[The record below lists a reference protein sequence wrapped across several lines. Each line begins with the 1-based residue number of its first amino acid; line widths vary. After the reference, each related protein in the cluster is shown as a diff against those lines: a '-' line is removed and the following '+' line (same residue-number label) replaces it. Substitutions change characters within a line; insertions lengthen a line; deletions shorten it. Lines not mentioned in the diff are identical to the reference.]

1 MSDESLPTATRDALA
16 KPFPRRREWDG
27 VAAVIAALV
36 GLLALCVSGYT
47 AWLQREQVRAQVWPY
62 LETGISGSK
71 HELTLVNKGVGPA
84 LIRSVQI
91 YVDGKPQHNW
101 DAVYAALGLKFEHRP
116 PYSTVNSIVLSAGE
130 RISQVVFRDTDDFN
144 LYAAQ
149 ATRVAMWLCY
159 CSTMN
164 ECWMRDEREKDPARV
179 FHGTDA
185 CPARGPTDFIDNE
198 SAEAAILP
206 KENP

>member
-1 MSDESLPTATRDALA
+1 MSDESLPRETRDALA

-71 HELTLVNKGVGPA
+71 RELTLVNKGVGPA
-84 LIRSVQI
+84 VIRSVRVH
-91 YVDGKPQHNW
+91 VDGKPQRNW

-116 PYSTVNSIVLSAGE
+116 PYSTVSSVVLSAGE
-130 RISQVVFRDTDDFN
+130 HIDQVLFRDTDDFN
-144 LYAAQ
+144 LYARQ

-159 CSTMN
+159 CSTMK
-164 ECWMRDEREKDPARV
+164 ECWIRDDREKDSSRV
-179 FHGTDA
+179 TTETQT
-185 CPARGPTDFIDNE
+185 CPAKSPDDFIDNE

>member
-1 MSDESLPTATRDALA
+1 M
-16 KPFPRRREWDG
+16 
-27 VAAVIAALV
+27 AAVIAALV

-47 AWLQREQVRAQVWPY
+47 AYIQRQQVRAQVWPY
-62 LETGISGSK
+62 LETGVSGSK
-71 HELTLVNKGVGPA
+71 YELTLVNKGVGPA

-91 YVDGKPQHNW
+91 YVDDKPQHNW

-116 PYSTVNSIVLSAGE
+116 PYSTVNSVVLSAGE
-130 RISQVVFRDTDDFN
+130 RISQVVFRDAGEFN

-149 ATRVAMWLCY
+149 ATRVAMRLCY

-179 FHGTDA
+179 YHETGA
-185 CPARGPTDFIDNE
+185 CPARSPIDFIDNE

-206 KENP
+206 KEKQ